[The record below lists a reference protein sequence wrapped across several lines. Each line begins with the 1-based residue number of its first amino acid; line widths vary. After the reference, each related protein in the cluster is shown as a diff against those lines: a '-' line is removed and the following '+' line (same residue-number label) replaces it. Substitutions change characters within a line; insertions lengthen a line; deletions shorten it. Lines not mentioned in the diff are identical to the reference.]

1 MRHFSNIQ
9 AMRGV
14 ASLMVCLVHS
24 VALPVSV
31 GMEHVVPLWAA
42 VGPAGVDLFFVISG
56 FIIATVANEAGA
68 KAQSRG
74 ALNIA
79 REFAFKRAARIYPL
93 YWIVFT
99 IAILAAPYVWL
110 APDSIPK
117 RPLWQLFFLVSPS
130 NYKIMAAWTLVYEM
144 YFYLIMTFILIL
156 SPRNIF
162 KGLLVW
168 STLTI
173 AAIGYFAYIREPR
186 DFDVMFSPLLIEF
199 MLGTVVAYLV
209 KRGVRAH
216 PIGAISVGVLWFA
229 IGAYE
234 NSLPG
239 YWLPWVRVLCFGP
252 SGALIVYGVIA
263 AEVQTGWTF
272 SRAWQ
277 RLGDASY
284 SLYIWHQLLFFS
296 MLTISQKLGLF
307 TILPGWTIVPAWIVI
322 VIAWALVSFTFVE
335 DPLRKKLES
344 IVINRRA
351 SMMPTISPSP
361 AWLRLA
367 WNPLFFAAIFVLPT
381 AAVVT
386 SGAEQAPAVTLCRSK
401 CRATGKRASEC
412 VRHMASRRGAGATC
426 VQRRADGV

>member
-14 ASLMVCLVHS
+14 ASLMVCLIHS

-42 VGPAGVDLFFVISG
+42 FGPAGVDLFFVISG

-68 KAQSRG
+68 KAQAQG

-99 IAILAAPYVWL
+99 VAILAAPYIFL
-110 APDSIPK
+110 APDSVPK

-130 NYKIMAAWTLVYEM
+130 NNIIMAAWTLVYEL

-168 STLTI
+168 SSLTI
-173 AAIGYFAYIREPR
+173 AAIGYFAYIREPK
-186 DFDVMFSPLLIEF
+186 DFDVLFSPLLIEF

-209 KRGVRAH
+209 KRGVRAY
-216 PIGAISVGVLWFA
+216 PIGAVAFGVLWFA

-234 NSLPG
+234 NNLVYENNLYENNLAG

-252 SGALIVYGVIA
+252 ASALIIYGVIA

-284 SLYIWHQLLFFS
+284 SLYIWHQLLFFT
-296 MLTISQKLGLF
+296 MLNISQRLGL
-307 TILPGWTIVPAWIVI
+307 LHYSPG
-322 VIAWALVSFTFVE
+322 LDDRS
-335 DPLRKKLES
+335 
-344 IVINRRA
+344 
-351 SMMPTISPSP
+351 SMDRYRNCMGISE
-361 AWLRLA
+361 
-367 WNPLFFAAIFVLPT
+367 FHT
-381 AAVVT
+381 A
-386 SGAEQAPAVTLCRSK
+386 
-401 CRATGKRASEC
+401 
-412 VRHMASRRGAGATC
+412 
-426 VQRRADGV
+426 